1 MSYATLQKN
10 LEKIIKERN
19 YQITELERKAGLK
32 KNNIY
37 NILKGISK
45 KPSAELLQAVA
56 DALGVTVKDL
66 YNPTAET
73 RNYLNEDDFAL
84 IEKILKNVI
93 EEIRNLDLKV
103 TEVDLVNVVLEV
115 FNYSKPDSQKELDKK
130 FINWILQQRVHK
142 K

>member
-19 YQITELERKAGLK
+19 YQVTELERKAGLK

-84 IEKILKNVI
+84 IEKIIKNVI
-93 EEIRNLDLKV
+93 EEIRNLGLKV

>member
-1 MSYATLQKN
+1 MSYTTLQKN
-10 LEKIIKERN
+10 LEKIIKDRN
-19 YQITELERKAGLK
+19 YQITELERRAGLK

-66 YNPTAET
+66 YNPSAET
-73 RNYLNEDDFAL
+73 TDYLNNDDFEL
-84 IEKILKNVI
+84 MEKVLKNII
-93 EEIRNLDLKV
+93 EEVKNLKLKV
-103 TEVDLVNVVLEV
+103 TEVDLVNIILEV
-115 FNYSKPDSQKELDKK
+115 FNYSKPDPKKELDRK
-130 FINWILQQRVHK
+130 FINWILQQRIQK